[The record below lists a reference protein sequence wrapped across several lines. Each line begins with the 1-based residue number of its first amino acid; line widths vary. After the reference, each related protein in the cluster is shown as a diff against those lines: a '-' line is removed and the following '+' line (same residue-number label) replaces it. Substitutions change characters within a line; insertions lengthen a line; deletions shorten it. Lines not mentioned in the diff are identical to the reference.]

1 MIQKI
6 DDTYFIVDCWNH
18 RVLYNTS
25 IEKDLKKWQTLTD
38 ESYVG
43 GHTIASDGELYVLDN
58 TDRNQVLCYKKK
70 DDGTFEKVIA
80 IGDINTR
87 PHFVVYDEVH
97 SYFYVIGSQSAMIY
111 TFQNVDGILYLM
123 RSDFLPELEGAY
135 VRSITLIDNKLY
147 TACGNGSICEYS
159 IANEG
164 FCLENTYP
172 VPDELYGIL
181 IEMK

>member
-58 TDRNQVLCYKKK
+58 TDRKIQEAQARLCEDSDNCILISELAKTFVENGKMKDSYHYTQDGYNLLGEDAGKK
-70 DDGTFEKVIA
+70 A
-80 IGDINTR
+80 
-87 PHFVVYDEVH
+87 
-97 SYFYVIGSQSAMIY
+97 A
-111 TFQNVDGILYLM
+111 
-123 RSDFLPELEGAY
+123 
-135 VRSITLIDNKLY
+135 
-147 TACGNGSICEYS
+147 EYS
-159 IANEG
+159 NEI
-164 FCLENTYP
+164 C
-172 VPDELYGIL
+172 
-181 IEMK
+181 K